1 MKKSNL
7 FKKYGALFLL
17 LCMLGMST
25 YYFMPAMTVSASEV
39 QPLSDDIR
47 WRYKTENGKTYM
59 RLYNY
64 TTQTWVGD
72 WILMK

>member
-1 MKKSNL
+1 MILKNVC
-7 FKKYGALFLL
+7 FYN
-17 LCMLGMST
+17 
-25 YYFMPAMTVSASEV
+25 EV
-39 QPLSDDIR
+39 FEKEVADI
-47 WRYKTENGKTYM
+47 KIENGKKYK